1 LKYFSTYNFTFSVI
15 TGNVV
20 ALIISV
26 LLTRRLVLQFKVAVQ
41 KMRSGHPD
49 GMRMNLEKKS
59 ANITSIEIPKIVGVT
74 LMSWWFNFYI
84 VGYMVAGL
92 VGFITGPW
100 LWKLAFNYSDDLLSA
115 ILEIGLVCVVSV
127 VGLDMVVG
135 TRVLF
140 GG

>member
-1 LKYFSTYNFTFSVI
+1 VI

-26 LLTRRLVLQFKVAVQ
+26 LLTRRLVVQFKVAVN

-49 GMRMNLEKKS
+49 GKRMNLEKNS

-84 VGYMVAGL
+84 VGYVVAGL
-92 VGFITGPW
+92 MGFISGPW
-100 LWKLAFNYSDDLLSA
+100 LWKLVFDYSDDLLRG

-135 TRVLF
+135 TKILF